1 MRIIKVTMEDL
12 VSQYNDML
20 NECYAPMKI
29 DYMEF
34 EASEVLEKLDPIAY
48 RCGLNDYY
56 DSICDEY
63 YCEDME

>member
-20 NECYAPMKI
+20 NECYAPMKMG
-29 DYMEF
+29 YMEF

-48 RCGLNDYY
+48 RCGLNDFY
-56 DSICDEY
+56 DRFCDEY